1 MKKHT
6 QQKNS
11 FDKQKIIALSVA
23 IGVVVIALTTVIIV
37 KVAGKNSAPVTDEST
52 AGSQIDIVYGT
63 DADPASGAPAVVDP
77 ANPADPAA
85 PAATVPGTTGGN
97 TGTTTDSG
105 TTPNGGNSSTGTT
118 PTTPGGA
125 SVTPTP
131 AAAGG
136 TGYVDSSGFIVDSP
150 NDDSVPAP
158 VIPNEPAATA
168 GTNSTTPT
176 DDDGLVVFPV
186 IPASEL

>member
-1 MKKHT
+1 MKKHV
-6 QQKNS
+6 QEDKS
-11 FDKQKIIALSVA
+11 LYKQKVLILSALVGVAVILFITVAVVMSIAGKKASSVTAESA
-23 IGVVVIALTTVIIV
+23 IGSTINVVSGTP
-37 KVAGKNSAPVTDEST
+37 SDPT
-52 AGSQIDIVYGT
+52 AADPT
-63 DADPASGAPAVVDP
+63 AADPAV
-77 ANPADPAA
+77 ADPAA

-97 TGTTTDSG
+97 TGTTPDSG
-105 TTPNGGNSSTGTT
+105 TTPNGGNSSIGTT

-150 NDDSVPAP
+150 NNDSVPAP